1 MNPRALLVLGV
12 LVPFSLYSAWVVA
25 QVGYVGLF
33 TYALASPAG
42 IQVLIDLVIACT
54 LGLVWMRGDA
64 KEHGVPFAPYV
75 VLTLTLGSIGLLG
88 YWLHREVRGRRAVG
102 SESVATA

>member
-1 MNPRALLVLGV
+1 
-12 LVPFSLYSAWVVA
+12 
-25 QVGYVGLF
+25 
-33 TYALASPAG
+33 
-42 IQVLIDLVIACT
+42 
-54 LGLVWMRGDA
+54 
-64 KEHGVPFAPYV
+64 VPFAPYV